1 MLFRSLRDYPRIGRD
16 RGTAFNYLEPPS
28 DANISGLELR
38 LRRKLGISDPAERF
52 YLVEH
57 VLLRPMLGDINQ
69 HAPLFRS
76 AQVSD
81 PYSLQI
87 SFVFPQDAARY
98 KDGGFR
104 QLVEQMVR
112 EETPAHLT
120 AYIIWK
126 STDGMRVFEAAHVA
140 WLDQWRSHCRTML
153 GI

>member
-1 MLFRSLRDYPRIGRD
+1 MSLITSSLFLAFFTLLIQDAYPISVLDRKCIFFFFLMLRRPPRSTLFPYTTLFRS
-16 RGTAFNYLEPPS
+16 
-28 DANISGLELR
+28 
-38 LRRKLGISDPAERF
+38 
-52 YLVEH
+52 
-57 VLLRPMLGDINQ
+57 
-69 HAPLFRS
+69 
-76 AQVSD
+76 
-81 PYSLQI
+81 
-87 SFVFPQDAARY
+87 RY